1 MSHKDLGRQLMDRV
15 LEDLAEVG
23 DLEAPPKDEGMQI
36 IAYFNP
42 KPLKPGAMKETTE
55 TTKDGENG

>member
-15 LEDLAEVG
+15 ISDFGEIA

-36 IAYFNP
+36 VAVFNGKAQP
-42 KPLKPGAMKETTE
+42 QKASAKETTAE
-55 TTKDGENG
+55 KEEENG